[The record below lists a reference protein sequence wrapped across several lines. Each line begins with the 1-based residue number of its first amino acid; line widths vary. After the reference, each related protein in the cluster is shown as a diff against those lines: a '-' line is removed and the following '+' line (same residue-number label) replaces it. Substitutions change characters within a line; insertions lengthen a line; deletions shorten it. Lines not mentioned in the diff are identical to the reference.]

1 MHLMMLVIS
10 SEADSEAD
18 VMLCTAERVPIPQHQ
33 DAIQNLRL
41 NGQVF

>member
-1 MHLMMLVIS
+1 MRLMMLVIS
-10 SEADSEAD
+10 SKAD